1 MTRFQT
7 DFNSSVW
14 CFCFL
19 RIDIPPGKMS
29 LAVRN
34 EERQLFLQAMPRG
47 GRVGKAY
54 FSFLK

>member
-1 MTRFQT
+1 MTSFQT

-14 CFCFL
+14 CFCRL
-19 RIDIPPGKMS
+19 RIDIPPGEMS

-34 EERQLFLQAMPRG
+34 EERQLFSQAMPRG
-47 GRVGKAY
+47 AREKKAY